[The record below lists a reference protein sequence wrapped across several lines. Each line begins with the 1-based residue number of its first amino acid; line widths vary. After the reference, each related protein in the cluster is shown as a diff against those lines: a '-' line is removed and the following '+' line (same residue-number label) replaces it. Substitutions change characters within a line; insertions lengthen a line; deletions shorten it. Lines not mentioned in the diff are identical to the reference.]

1 MPEISREQLVDALQ
15 GFHLWVTPDPD
26 YKQGRLSAACVVGT
40 VQDPESMADGL
51 LLALRANAAHAADG
65 DSEPETPPCTVTFDL
80 TDPDA
85 RHALTQALE
94 NYEAMQE
101 DVVVLTGDSPEKH
114 RAWAAHAKAM
124 REQAEAAGS

>member
-80 TDPDA
+80 TDPGA
-85 RHALTQALE
+85 LHVLTQALE
-94 NYEAMQE
+94 DY
-101 DVVVLTGDSPEKH
+101 
-114 RAWAAHAKAM
+114 AAHGRAM
-124 REQAEAAGS
+124 ASLDDASESFTRWADLADEMRALAEAAGS